1 MCNYF
6 TLSTPQSCSSNMAS
20 AACAGTQLRQAAS
33 SSSSTTWPGQ
43 ERFDIVW
50 PFIYV
55 PCLVLVPFT
64 LSTPELQRTFFIP
77 NALVKQPVHLR
88 LVLEDQILA
97 ILDSTNHYSCPGGG
111 RRSAECRPSR
121 PSLSHCHPT
130 ILRNSPFGL
139 FSLRIV
145 SGAASLLLLQQQT
158 GRLDQT
164 DTSFFCLIQGQQLET
179 KPGNSLAMRTKRK
192 LKVQTA
198 TNQAHVWRHQEQAQ
212 GMR

>member
-1 MCNYF
+1 MFFEHSRSKKLRKNRVF
-6 TLSTPQSCSSNMAS
+6 LTP
-20 AACAGTQLRQAAS
+20 RK
-33 SSSSTTWPGQ
+33 
-43 ERFDIVW
+43 
-50 PFIYV
+50 
-55 PCLVLVPFT
+55 
-64 LSTPELQRTFFIP
+64 P
-77 NALVKQPVHLR
+77 N

-97 ILDSTNHYSCPGGG
+97 ILDPTNHYSCPGGS

-145 SGAASLLLLQQQT
+145 SGAA

>member
-1 MCNYF
+1 M
-6 TLSTPQSCSSNMAS
+6 LW
-20 AACAGTQLRQAAS
+20 S
-33 SSSSTTWPGQ
+33 SSQSTSVWFWRTKS
-43 ERFDIVW
+43 W
-50 PFIYV
+50 PFWIPRIITRV
-55 PCLVLVPFT
+55 RVEVGVLLSVVLLVLLFLIV
-64 LSTPELQRTFFIP
+64 IP
-77 NALVKQPVHLR
+77 P
-88 LVLEDQILA
+88 
-97 ILDSTNHYSCPGGG
+97 
-111 RRSAECRPSR
+111 
-121 PSLSHCHPT
+121 
-130 ILRNSPFGL
+130 NSPFGL